1 MNYRKLLRKILSW
14 IIIIAVCIGTYEINP
29 EFFQKSLK
37 MIAVG
42 DIQSLATYLHS
53 FGAWTAVILLL
64 LFIILTFDVV
74 FPFMLLEGA
83 AGIIYGFF
91 WGTLLSWV
99 GEVAGA
105 LVMFFVARYFFRDY
119 VHGLLIK
126 SKYMK
131 QAEDYSSK
139 KGFWIL
145 LYARLF
151 PLAPSGIITAVAA
164 ISQIK
169 FRDFILATIIGKLPP
184 IIIKVLMGHDLA
196 FINNPDSSKSMLLIV
211 IAIVCAYGGFMY
223 YQKKQREKKA
233 LLKEQHEKHEHH
245 KHDHHKD

>member
-1 MNYRKLLRKILSW
+1 MIFRKHLRKILAW
-14 IIIIAVCIGTYEINP
+14 IIIIAVCVGIYEINP
-29 EFFQKSLK
+29 HFFHKSLK

-42 DIQSLATYLHS
+42 DIQSLAHYLHS
-53 FGAWTAVILLL
+53 FGPWAVVILIM

-74 FPFMLLEGA
+74 FPFLLLEGA

-91 WGTLLSWV
+91 WGTIISWV

-105 LVMFFVARYFFRDY
+105 LAMFFVARYFLRDY
-119 VHGLLIK
+119 VHKMLLK

-169 FRDFILATIIGKLPP
+169 FRDFILATVIGKLPP

-196 FINNPDSSKSMLLIV
+196 FINNPDSSKSMLLII

-223 YQKKQREKKA
+223 YQKKQNAKKK
-233 LLKEQHEKHEHH
+233 LLKEQHH
-245 KHDHHKD
+245 KHDLHKD

>member
-1 MNYRKLLRKILSW
+1 MKNNKLLRKILIW
-14 IIIIAVCIGTYEINP
+14 IIVIAACIGAYEFNP
-29 EFFQKSLK
+29 EFFNKSLK

-53 FGAWTAVILLL
+53 FGIWTAVILIF

-91 WGTLLSWV
+91 WGTLLSWF

-105 LVMFFVARYFFRDY
+105 LVMFFFARYFLRDY
-119 VHGLLIK
+119 VHGLLVK

-169 FRDFILATIIGKLPP
+169 FRDFILATIIGKFPP
-184 IIIKVLMGHDLA
+184 IVIKVLMGHDLA
-196 FINNPDSSKSMLLIV
+196 FINNPDSSKSLLLVV
-211 IAIVCAYGGFMY
+211 IAIAAAYGGFMY
-223 YQKKQREKKA
+223 YQKKNNEKKHRQ
-233 LLKEQHEKHEHH
+233 KELQPKHEHH
-245 KHDHHKD
+245 KGQD